1 MKFYSYT
8 NKNNNY
14 TKAVTLEGVRSLHL
28 HSGDGKSVIRFSV
41 GIEYAN
47 GRNEQFHYLE
57 NDEAKQVYKTI
68 LDLLNNDSEG

>member
-14 TKAVTLEGVRSLHL
+14 TKAVILENVRSLHL
-28 HSGDGKSVIRFSV
+28 CNGDGKSAIRFSV
-41 GIEYAN
+41 RVEYAD

-57 NDEAKQVYKTI
+57 NDEAKQVYKAI
-68 LDLLNNDSEG
+68 LDLLNHASEG